1 MSLTRRLVL
10 LLCCASQTWEGGV
23 RGVGFVRGTNS
34 PLAKVKA
41 GMSSVQL
48 MHSTDWLPTL
58 AHLANLGSD
67 ESVPRIALVS
77 TAAASDG
84 SEAGSAMLR
93 GGKTVLRAVAGQLMT
108 LPLDGYDQWES
119 IASGGAVATT
129 REILAHN
136 LPAKARAVLLN
147 ATSHSYG
154 TSTCIDAVD
163 ADGRLAPSACH
174 GFGIVGGA
182 IRKGPHKLVWVFS
195 NQTQQLGEPRGI
207 SSNVPP
213 GVPQYLPGGM
223 LHKPPNLTT
232 PIGVRNGSLYLFDI
246 EKVRLGETAT
256 HFL

>member
-1 MSLTRRLVL
+1 MHMLLTL
-10 LLCCASQTWEGGV
+10 ASQTWEGGV

-34 PLAKVKA
+34 AVAQVKS

-67 ESVPRIALVS
+67 KPRIALVS
-77 TAAASDG
+77 EPAAADG

-93 GGKTVLRAVAGQLMT
+93 PGGKTVLRAVAGGIMT
-108 LPLDGYDQWES
+108 LPLDGYDQWQS
-119 IASGGAVATT
+119 IASGGVIDTS

-136 LPAKARAVLLN
+136 VPAKAQAVLLN
-147 ATSHSYG
+147 ASSHSYG

-163 ADGRLAPSACH
+163 ADGRLMPSACH

-182 IRKGPHKLVWVFS
+182 IRKGHHKLMWVFS
-195 NQTQQLGEPRGI
+195 NQTQGAPRGI

-223 LHKPPNLTT
+223 VHRPANLTT
-232 PIGVRNGSLYLFDI
+232 PVGVRNASLYLFDI
-246 EKVRLGETAT
+246 VKVRMPNRSDR
-256 HFL
+256 

>member
-1 MSLTRRLVL
+1 M
-10 LLCCASQTWEGGV
+10 
-23 RGVGFVRGTNS
+23 RGTNS
-34 PLAKVKA
+34 ALAKVKA
-41 GMSSVQL
+41 GMSSIQL

-67 ESVPRIALVS
+67 KSAPKIALAS
-77 TAAASDG
+77 TAAAADG

-93 GGKTVLRAVAGQLMT
+93 SGGSTVLRAVVGNLTT

-119 IASGGAVATT
+119 IASGGVLATT

-136 LPAKARAVLLN
+136 VPGKAQAVLLN
-147 ATSHSYG
+147 ATSHEYG
-154 TSTCIDAVD
+154 TSTCIDTVD
-163 ADGRLAPSACH
+163 ADGRLTPSACH

-182 IRKGPHKLVWVFS
+182 IRKGSHKLVWVFS

-223 LHKPPNLTT
+223 VHKPPNRTT
-232 PIGVRNGSLYLFDI
+232 PSGVQNGSLYLFDI
-246 EKVRLGETAT
+246 VKVRLTRLTLTYMQVG
-256 HFL
+256 